1 MLKKGKKIYLAGL
14 VDKTM
19 QVEVAS
25 ASGFGG
31 KIEGTVDLEWA
42 DGQIGAVA
50 VFSNKKK
57 AKKYSK
63 GSPIVTMQATGELSK

>member
-19 QVEVAS
+19 QVEV